1 MSRTISQLDLG
12 TSVYVSESG
21 ADVEYILIKKDVEGC
36 ILLRAQAL
44 GARRINPT
52 NVSVY
57 ENSEMDQW
65 LTNEETGYMSLF
77 NTATKNAIVSRS
89 RPTYNYGDSECRW
102 ISRRAFLLTQG
113 EMFGSTP
120 TALEPLTS
128 LVPALYIWKGTEN
141 ANTARICKNAAG
153 KAVYWWLSSP
163 YSATHVFDVH
173 TVGSLANSIASY
185 TGDWAR
191 PALNVASATIV
202 SDEGADIIRLAP
214 TQDYRELS
222 FEAEIATSDFRPYK
236 INLKYDT
243 TNLYDISVQVCNNFG
258 DENPVWVTC
267 TSGVTVDITNTV
279 KQTADWKIGVKFY
292 AKSQSLGWVEEPII
306 KWLEVA

>member
-1 MSRTISQLDLG
+1 MPRTLNQLDLG

-21 ADVEYILIKKDVEGC
+21 ADVEYILLKKDVEGC
-36 ILLRAQAL
+36 ILLRAQAIE
-44 GARRINPT
+44 ARRINPT

-65 LTNEETGYMSLF
+65 LTDEETGYMSLF

-128 LVPALYIWKGTEN
+128 LVPALYIWKGTES
-141 ANTARICKNAAG
+141 ANTARICKNSTDT
-153 KAVYWWLSSP
+153 AVVWWLSSP
-163 YSATHVFDVH
+163 YSATNVFNVN
-173 TVGSLANSIASY
+173 TNGTSSNNYASY
-185 TGDWAR
+185 SNGWAR

-214 TQDYRELS
+214 TQEYREVS
-222 FEAEIATSDFRPYK
+222 FSGKALEVAERPKKALVEYNTS
-236 INLKYDT
+236 
-243 TNLYDISVQVCNNFG
+243 NLYDVSVEICNNYG
-258 DENPVWVTC
+258 DASPAWVPC
-267 TSGVTVDITNTV
+267 TSGREVELTNTV
-279 KQTADWKIGVKFY
+279 KQTTNWQVGIRCY
-292 AKSQSLGWVEEPII
+292 AKSSSYGYCEEPII
-306 KWLEVA
+306 TLEV